1 MANVHFTYMTSS
13 SSFVRKVIEVPN
25 FPARPVRPKKKK
37 EDQYGASLFMR
48 RISVVHT
55 YAVDISLYGIRHLEV
70 DHKAN
75 ILDINATASQ
85 VGRNQNIRFSIAQRL

>member
-1 MANVHFTYMTSS
+1 
-13 SSFVRKVIEVPN
+13 
-25 FPARPVRPKKKK
+25 
-37 EDQYGASLFMR
+37 MR